1 MKSGFEWR
9 WEQVLDCGGKTMLKC
24 CLLFVL
30 PRSVNL
36 MRINPITHF
45 FFSYCSDSCKHP
57 VAAHAAR
64 LAEKDEV
71 TWKSTNCP
79 VKSDLIWV
87 KDGVLSPVKKHKEV
101 TGRLGL
107 FTRPCRR
114 EVVPNI
120 CSSLSPPAHRDKSHW
135 FSNTTEEQPQTGRM
149 WRGHILQTSGR
160 LLHMQYFWTS
170 GEVALHK
177 QTVKNNNINQQQKDV
192 SDRLH
197 ESYQNLCLFRTNV
210 GPTWGLKGFRIITQ
224 TFSGFIALES
234 IMSCF
239 SLKHFYTSI
248 QSCSRYTIMNIS
260 YSSSVL
266 LILFI

>member
-1 MKSGFEWR
+1 MEFNH
-9 WEQVLDCGGKTMLKC
+9 QL
-24 CLLFVL
+24 
-30 PRSVNL
+30 
-36 MRINPITHF
+36 
-45 FFSYCSDSCKHP
+45 
-57 VAAHAAR
+57 
-64 LAEKDEV
+64 
-71 TWKSTNCP
+71 KSTKRWRAGS
-79 VKSDLIWV
+79 V
-87 KDGVLSPVKKHKEV
+87 
-101 TGRLGL
+101 L
-107 FTRPCRR
+107 FTKPCRR

-120 CSSLSPPAHRDKSHW
+120 CSSSSPPAYHDKSHW
-135 FSNTTEEQPQTGRM
+135 FSNTAEEQPQTGRM

-160 LLHMQYFWTS
+160 LLHMLYVEKSLYTNR
-170 GEVALHK
+170 LLK
-177 QTVKNNNINQQQKDV
+177 TITDQQQKDV

-197 ESYQNLCLFRTNV
+197 ESYQSLCLFRTNV

>member
-1 MKSGFEWR
+1 MEFNH
-9 WEQVLDCGGKTMLKC
+9 QL
-24 CLLFVL
+24 
-30 PRSVNL
+30 
-36 MRINPITHF
+36 
-45 FFSYCSDSCKHP
+45 
-57 VAAHAAR
+57 
-64 LAEKDEV
+64 
-71 TWKSTNCP
+71 KST
-79 VKSDLIWV
+79 KRWRAGSA
-87 KDGVLSPVKKHKEV
+87 
-101 TGRLGL
+101 L
-107 FTRPCRR
+107 FTKPCRR

-120 CSSLSPPAHRDKSHW
+120 CSSSSPPAYRDKSHW
-135 FSNTTEEQPQTGRM
+135 FSNTAEEQPQTGRM

-160 LLHMQYFWTS
+160 SLHMLYLQTS
-170 GEVALHK
+170 GEVTLHK
-177 QTVKNNNINQQQKDV
+177 QTVKNNNIDQQQKDV

-197 ESYQNLCLFRTNV
+197 ESYQSLCLFRTNV

-260 YSSSVL
+260 YYSSVL

>member
-1 MKSGFEWR
+1 MEFNH
-9 WEQVLDCGGKTMLKC
+9 QL
-24 CLLFVL
+24 
-30 PRSVNL
+30 
-36 MRINPITHF
+36 
-45 FFSYCSDSCKHP
+45 
-57 VAAHAAR
+57 
-64 LAEKDEV
+64 
-71 TWKSTNCP
+71 KSTKRWRAAS
-79 VKSDLIWV
+79 VF
-87 KDGVLSPVKKHKEV
+87 
-101 TGRLGL
+101 
-107 FTRPCRR
+107 FTKPCRR

-120 CSSLSPPAHRDKSHW
+120 CSSSSPPAYRDKSHW
-135 FSNTTEEQPQTGRM
+135 FSNTAEERPQTGRR

-160 LLHMQYFWTS
+160 LLHVLYVEKSLYTN
-170 GEVALHK
+170 
-177 QTVKNNNINQQQKDV
+177 NNNIDQQQKDV

-197 ESYQNLCLFRTNV
+197 ESYQSLCLFRTNV

-248 QSCSRYTIMNIS
+248 QSCSRYTITNIS